1 MTVVLTW
8 LLLDAP
14 SLGITGIQ
22 APTSERQGSMEHR
35 CYKACSWPR
44 CPPSRLSPSP
54 PIPRL
59 RNPSVWHF
67 LWNLWPEK
75 VLLVPRNTLSL
86 SLWQLRIIHFTIY
99 LASKQ
104 DYHQHNAPTGPDTV
118 SLLICMFEHFFSR
131 SSSIPVCLSCINLL
145 DVLSVWGTWAVYLFL
160 PHLSDCLLF
169 VRCGAKDHTAILI
182 FMSLP
187 LKCLTEREG
196 KPIQS
201 DNCDAHRSSCDGEW
215 YKRGGEGDRSVSR
228 VSGKGWSKGW
238 TKLEERVSP
247 GETITKK
254 DTSAENPRSKGNI
267 VGSKWPTVEEKRL

>member
-1 MTVVLTW
+1 MVVAWCSFFKEIETKLPH
-8 LLLDAP
+8 L
-14 SLGITGIQ
+14 
-22 APTSERQGSMEHR
+22 QGGRIDGASPLRLVHDQ
-35 CYKACSWPR
+35 R

-86 SLWQLRIIHFTIY
+86 SLWQLRIIHFTFY

-104 DYHQHNAPTGPDTV
+104 DYHRAYRSTGPDTV
-118 SLLICMFEHFFSR
+118 SLLICMLEHFFSKI

-187 LKCLTEREG
+187 LKCLTECEGNQYNQTIVMLTVAAVMESGTRE
-196 KPIQS
+196 
-201 DNCDAHRSSCDGEW
+201 
-215 YKRGGEGDRSVSR
+215 RGGRR
-228 VSGKGWSKGW
+228 
-238 TKLEERVSP
+238 R
-247 GETITKK
+247 
-254 DTSAENPRSKGNI
+254 
-267 VGSKWPTVEEKRL
+267 